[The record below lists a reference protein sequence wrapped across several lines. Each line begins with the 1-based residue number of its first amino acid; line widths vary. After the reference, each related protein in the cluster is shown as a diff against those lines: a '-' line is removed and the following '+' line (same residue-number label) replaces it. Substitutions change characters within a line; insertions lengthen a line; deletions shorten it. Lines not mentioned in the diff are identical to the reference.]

1 MKLYIL
7 WALKKGLANLD
18 NLRAE
23 VIFLDEGK
31 SHDFQTTQE
40 DINQFEKDLIKKSN
54 EFFQKIE
61 SGLGKEDFQ
70 KQINEENCLS
80 CGFKEYCD
88 KDN

>member
-7 WALKKGLANLD
+7 WALKKGLSNLD

-23 VIFLDEGK
+23 VIFLDVGD
-31 SHDFQTTQE
+31 SQDFQATQE
-40 DINQFEKDLIKKSN
+40 DINQFENELVKKSD

-61 SGLGKEDFQ
+61 SKSGKEDFQ
-70 KQINEENCLS
+70 KQINEENCIS
-80 CGFKEYCD
+80 CGFKQYCD